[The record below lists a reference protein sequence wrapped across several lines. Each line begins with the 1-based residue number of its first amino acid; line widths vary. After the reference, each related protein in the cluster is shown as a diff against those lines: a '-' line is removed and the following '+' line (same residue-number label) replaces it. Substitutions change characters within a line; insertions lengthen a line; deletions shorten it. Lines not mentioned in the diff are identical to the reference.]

1 MKTTL
6 RELREQN
13 GKSRG
18 EVAAALGVTVFAVG
32 HYERGDRRISLEQ
45 VLVLVR
51 LYECSAE
58 EVIEAQL
65 NSGVER

>member
-13 GKSRG
+13 GKSRAK
-18 EVAAALGVTVFAVG
+18 VATALGVTYQAYAR
-32 HYERGDRRISLEQ
+32 YENGIRRVSLEQ
-45 VLVLVR
+45 VLTLSK
-51 LYECSAE
+51 LYDCSAE

-65 NSGVER
+65 NSGRKI

>member
-13 GKSRG
+13 GKSRA
-18 EVAAALGVTVFAVG
+18 EVAAALGVTYQALAN
-32 HYERGDRRISLEQ
+32 YENGARRISIEQ
-45 VLVLVR
+45 ILTLSE
-51 LYECSAE
+51 LYDCSSE

-65 NSGVER
+65 NSGRKV